1 MAATIENLID
11 DLERSYTEVQERMSD
26 PSVYNDRRE
35 AAEVG
40 RRLKDL
46 EVPYKLAQEW
56 RTMREDVEASRA
68 DPELKELVA
77 ESEQRLAEL
86 EEELKLALVETD
98 PADQKDVILEIRQ
111 GVGGDEAAIWAG
123 DVLRMLSRYAESR
136 GFKTELLSA
145 NESDGGGY
153 KEVVLG
159 VKGDGAYS
167 VFKYEGGTHR
177 VQRVPETESQGR
189 IHTSTA
195 TVAVMPEA
203 EEVEVEINDNDL
215 KIDVYRST
223 GPGGQSVN
231 TTDSAVRITH
241 LPTGIVVAMQDEKSQ
256 LQNKAKAL
264 RVLRARIYEAERER
278 QQAELS
284 ATRRSQIGS
293 GERAEK
299 IRTYNYPDSRA
310 HGPPGEGDAEPG
322 EGASRRAGRLHRG
335 AAGGG
340 PAPRARGVST
350 AALSLGDVLRRAS
363 EHLGKTSET
372 GRLDAE
378 LLLAHTLG
386 RHRIE
391 LYTDFDRPLSS
402 QELDAYR
409 EVVARRARH
418 EPVAYI
424 LGEWGFRRL
433 TLNVDRRALIPRP
446 ETEIVVERALLH
458 LHGLDAPVVL
468 DVGTGTG
475 AIALAIA
482 DEHPGARVTA
492 IDVSADALALARENA
507 ERTGL
512 AIELLEHDVAGGLPG
527 GPYDLVVSNPPYVEP
542 SDLETLMPDVRDYE
556 PHVALVGE
564 HVPEVIARAAVDVL
578 RAGGHL
584 VLEVGDGQALAS
596 AAMLGGLGYADVAT
610 TPDLTGRDRVVEGR
624 RD

>member
-1 MAATIENLID
+1 M
-11 DLERSYTEVQERMSD
+11 
-26 PSVYNDRRE
+26 
-35 AAEVG
+35 
-40 RRLKDL
+40 
-46 EVPYKLAQEW
+46 
-56 RTMREDVEASRA
+56 
-68 DPELKELVA
+68 
-77 ESEQRLAEL
+77 
-86 EEELKLALVETD
+86 
-98 PADQKDVILEIRQ
+98 
-111 GVGGDEAAIWAG
+111 
-123 DVLRMLSRYAESR
+123 
-136 GFKTELLSA
+136 
-145 NESDGGGY
+145 
-153 KEVVLG
+153 
-159 VKGDGAYS
+159 
-167 VFKYEGGTHR
+167 
-177 VQRVPETESQGR
+177 
-189 IHTSTA
+189 
-195 TVAVMPEA
+195 
-203 EEVEVEINDNDL
+203 
-215 KIDVYRST
+215 
-223 GPGGQSVN
+223 
-231 TTDSAVRITH
+231 
-241 LPTGIVVAMQDEKSQ
+241 
-256 LQNKAKAL
+256 
-264 RVLRARIYEAERER
+264 
-278 QQAELS
+278 
-284 ATRRSQIGS
+284 
-293 GERAEK
+293 
-299 IRTYNYPDSRA
+299 
-310 HGPPGEGDAEPG
+310 
-322 EGASRRAGRLHRG
+322 
-335 AAGGG
+335 
-340 PAPRARGVST
+340 ST

-363 EHLGKTSET
+363 EHLAKTSET

-458 LHGLDAPVVL
+458 LAGLDAPAVL

-475 AIALAIA
+475 AIALALA

-527 GPYDLVVSNPPYVEP
+527 GPYDLVVSNPPYVER
-542 SDLETLMPDVRDYE
+542 SELETLMPDVRDYE
-556 PHVALVGE
+556 PHVALVGDGI
-564 HVPEVIARAAVDVL
+564 PEQIARAAVDVL

-584 VLEVGDGQALAS
+584 VLEVGDGQALAT